1 MKLHELQVNSNN
13 IYEIV
18 KRTEQIIT
26 LARERHA
33 TMGNYTGLN
42 SWYEIQESKT
52 PATILALCMP

>member
-33 TMGNYTGLN
+33 TMGNYTGVS
-42 SWYEIQESKT
+42 SWYEIQESNT
-52 PATILALCMP
+52 